1 MDAIQAMMNWVGR
14 HMVGKETVRSRNEL
28 PPSRLGRSLA
38 RPRLMT
44 VLVLALLAATACT
57 GGKEGPADQVVA
69 GTEHVCS
76 SCHGADGRS
85 VSPTFPRLAGQQEA
99 YIAVQ
104 LKAFRDHSRA
114 DPHAHT
120 YMWGMAARLTDPTI
134 DGLAAFYAKQP
145 PAPGTKTG
153 QAEMAAGEKIF
164 REGIAATEVPA
175 CIACHGEKAE
185 GAGVIPRLAGQHRG
199 YLERQLKAFASTARA
214 NEIMHE
220 NSKNMTT
227 EQISQVAA
235 FLTAQ

>member
-1 MDAIQAMMNWVGR
+1 
-14 HMVGKETVRSRNEL
+14 MVGKETVLSRNEL
-28 PPSRLGRSLA
+28 PPSRPGRSLA
-38 RPRLMT
+38 RARRAT
-44 VLVLALLAATACT
+44 VLFFALLAATACT

-134 DGLAAFYAKQP
+134 DGLAAFYASQP
-145 PAPGTKTG
+145 PAPGAPGG
-153 QAEMAAGEKIF
+153 QAEVTAGENIF

-175 CIACHGEKAE
+175 CMACHGEKAE
-185 GAGVIPRLAGQHRG
+185 GAGVIPRLAGQHRS
-199 YLERQLKAFASTARA
+199 YLEGQLEAFASTARA
-214 NEIMHE
+214 DEIMHE
-220 NSKNMTT
+220 NSKNLTA

-235 FLTAQ
+235 YLAAQ